1 MKAILLLGTILFLNA
16 FAYAQNE
23 QAPILEKEI
32 TYKDW
37 TYKGIRDGKNFNL
50 RNYTE
55 GKKVT
60 MVVYFAPWCPNWRY
74 DAPRL
79 QRFYDQYKDKGLGI
93 VAIGLYDP
101 VETMKNSLELL
112 KVTFPAVYE
121 SADRSAKQTSLHYS
135 YRRSTGDVRGW
146 GSPWYI
152 FLLPSMMEKKGDVL
166 TRKTFIING
175 EVIEKEGE
183 AFIRK
188 HLGLP
193 ADAKAG
199 SVASNTIEVCDPDSQ
214 ISGLKKP
221 F

>member
-37 TYKGIRDGKNFNL
+37 TYKGIRDGENFNL